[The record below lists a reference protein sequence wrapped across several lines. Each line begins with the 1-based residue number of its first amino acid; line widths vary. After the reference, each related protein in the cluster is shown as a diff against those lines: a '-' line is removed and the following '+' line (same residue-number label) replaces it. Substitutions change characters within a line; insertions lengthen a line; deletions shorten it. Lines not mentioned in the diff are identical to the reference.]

1 MTVEAMLLKNR
12 VENFLYDEAS
22 LLDKWKLKEWERLFT
37 DDGEYF
43 VPPLAYDDAETA
55 DPRKVLFIIDDNR
68 QTIAARTDRMLRKDA
83 YVESP
88 HSRIRH
94 TITNVRILS
103 DDGKTLRVSANSIVY
118 RARRGQVSVY
128 VGEAFYTL
136 VRDGDEFRIREKR
149 VCLDNDLLQPQG
161 SLAIIL

>member
-1 MTVEAMLLKNR
+1 MDALILKDKI
-12 VENFLYDEAS
+12 ENFLYDEAS
-22 LLDKWKLKEWERLFT
+22 MLDKWQLKEWESLFT
-37 DDGEYF
+37 SDGEYF
-43 VPPLAYDDAETA
+43 VPPLAYDNAETA

-68 QTIAARTDRMLRKDA
+68 QTISARTDRMLRKDA

-88 HSRIRH
+88 RSRIRH
-94 TITNVRILS
+94 SITNVRVLS
-103 DDGKTLRVSANSIVY
+103 DIGATLRVSANSIVY

-136 VRDGDEFRIREKR
+136 VRDGNSFKIREKR
-149 VCLDNDLLQPQG
+149 VCLDNDILQPQG

>member
-1 MTVEAMLLKNR
+1 MEAIILKDR
-12 VENFLYDEAS
+12 VENFLYAEAA
-22 LLDKWKLKEWERLFT
+22 LLDNWKLKEWEALFT

-43 VPPLAYDDAETA
+43 VPPLAYDGAETA
-55 DPRKVLFIIDDNR
+55 DPRKVMFIIDDNR

-88 HSRIRH
+88 RSRIRH
-94 TITNVRILS
+94 SVTNVRVLE
-103 DDGKTLRVSANSIVY
+103 DRGATLRVSCNVAVY
-118 RARRGQVSVY
+118 RARRGQVSFY
-128 VGEAFYTL
+128 IGEAFYTL
-136 VRDGDEFRIREKR
+136 LRVGNGFRIREKR